1 MNQVLFCRV
10 IPGKNN
16 LKLHTPQVLRVL
28 QRGEQETWGT
38 GDAVQVYMEMEM
50 SGYGAGLDT

>member
-16 LKLHTPQVLRVL
+16 LKLHTPQVLRSIA
-28 QRGEQETWGT
+28 QKGT
-38 GDAVQVYMEMEM
+38 QDVSDM
-50 SGYGAGLDT
+50 